1 MIQCALCPRK
11 IKGGIIRVKQHL
23 AGGSTEILVCPKT
36 TPEIQKEMK
45 AALDAGKT
53 KRDIPVYDDSEE
65 GDGEEDTVEVIESS
79 RAGSSSSSRSTSKR
93 KESAS
98 KPPTAPSSKKPINA
112 LLRRTP
118 QEVVAERHA
127 KGPYQRTINVSM
139 KPKEERDAVCIEI
152 AKCFYECGVPF
163 NVANSRQFEIAI
175 ESIAQYGSGFKPPS
189 FHELREPLL
198 AKCVKEIDGDK
209 KRHEDAWTQYG
220 CTLMS
225 DGWTDRRG
233 RQLINFLVNSPAGIF
248 FLESVD
254 ASNESHDAM
263 MLADLLDQR
272 IEKIGRDKV
281 VQIVTDNGAI
291 YKAAGRYLVER
302 TPTLF
307 WTPCATHCLD
317 LMLTLCDNQDVT
329 VEDVKRDTNLVK
341 FRRWLYPELQPQW
354 EGICVDVEN
363 FQLP

>member
-1 MIQCALCPRK
+1 M
-11 IKGGIIRVKQHL
+11 
-23 AGGSTEILVCPKT
+23 
-36 TPEIQKEMK
+36 
-45 AALDAGKT
+45 
-53 KRDIPVYDDSEE
+53 
-65 GDGEEDTVEVIESS
+65 
-79 RAGSSSSSRSTSKR
+79 
-93 KESAS
+93 
-98 KPPTAPSSKKPINA
+98 
-112 LLRRTP
+112 
-118 QEVVAERHA
+118 
-127 KGPYQRTINVSM
+127 
-139 KPKEERDAVCIEI
+139 
-152 AKCFYECGVPF
+152 
-163 NVANSRQFEIAI
+163 
-175 ESIAQYGSGFKPPS
+175 
-189 FHELREPLL
+189 
-198 AKCVKEIDGDK
+198 
-209 KRHEDAWTQYG
+209 
-220 CTLMS
+220 
-225 DGWTDRRG
+225 
-233 RQLINFLVNSPAGIF
+233 GIF